1 MMINHK
7 RFIQIGTAFA
17 VVGMLAG
24 CGVTQAAHRTIRTI
38 TNLRHGAQYGANG
51 QPINRA
57 ALLQSYGKYFPTL
70 KITASEIGAPSRPPF
85 SLASYPANGSIA
97 WGSAIP
103 TNKLPAWGKAGAQD
117 AAIWM
122 MEDQGNDPPQIVRW
136 GNPDAHFALKGSSET
151 YNGIQQQYMDA
162 SYGYTSHPQSAT
174 SAAGYVYR
182 TWATITQTWA
192 LSPAAYQKTSG
203 ITLKGKVSHVV
214 AATVT
219 IYQIIAE
226 LGSHSQGHFYK
237 VQTGPTNIFMVDMAH
252 GGWRYGN
259 NTGWNDPP
267 PTQLPGSYTPHPVT
281 P

>member
-70 KITASEIGAPSRPPF
+70 KITAAEIGAPAQPPF
-85 SLASYPANGSIA
+85 SLASYPANGSIT

-103 TNKLPAWGKAGAQD
+103 VNKLPAWGETGAKD
-117 AAIWM
+117 AATWF
-122 MEDQGNDPPQIVRW
+122 MEDAGNDPPQIVRW
-136 GNPDAHFALKGSSET
+136 GNSHMHFALKGSSEV
-151 YNGIQQQYMDA
+151 YNGVQQQYMDA
-162 SYGYTSHPQSAT
+162 TYGYASHPKNAV

-182 TWATITQTWA
+182 AWATITQTWA
-192 LSPAAYQKTSG
+192 LSPSAYEKASG
-203 ITLKGKVSHVV
+203 NTIKGKVLHVV
-214 AATVT
+214 VATVT
-219 IYQIIAE
+219 INQIGADT
-226 LGSHSQGHFYK
+226 GHFYK
-237 VQTGPTNIFMVDMAH
+237 SQTGPTNIYMVDMAH

-259 NTGWNDPP
+259 NTGWKGG
-267 PTQLPGSYTPHPVT
+267 TSTKLPGSYTPHPVT